1 MCLGATHVALV
12 LNLDEVYLS
21 HYSTEFDDVPHD
33 VVVWDGLQQSQ
44 LSTRLEVI
52 DLFLHFSEQVQV
64 TWVELELSVDVKVV
78 GHLAQGSRNEQ
89 HLVLK
94 DEVLEVDTVRVSH
107 EKGDSRFVVNT
118 LQVNLGVEHARGM
131 TQEAVFASLLHL
143 EVSKQ

>member
-1 MCLGATHVALV
+1 LCLGATHVALV